1 MRCGGA
7 AVAWR
12 VVQVWLDAIGA
23 KGLRLRGVEWQ
34 AACEVQPRHGA
45 CSGPGARARAPSTC
59 KGWADLSGGMTV
71 VAIWAPSTE
80 IKCTK
85 RNDASSRLLQLQTD
99 SNTARGCC
107 NRG

>member
-34 AACEVQPRHGA
+34 AACEVQPWHGV
-45 CSGPGARARAPSTC
+45 CSGPGARARFWRSWAHVQLVQVFCRCRGELIIPSMPRC
-59 KGWADLSGGMTV
+59 GNCGNPELYSRYKL
-71 VAIWAPSTE
+71 AIMKS
-80 IKCTK
+80 
-85 RNDASSRLLQLQTD
+85 
-99 SNTARGCC
+99 
-107 NRG
+107 